1 MAQFRELAEAEATGD
16 VALVYEEI
24 RRTYAVPYVSS
35 LFRHLAVYPGLLPWA
50 WRILRPALLSGA
62 VQRLAWQ
69 RVDVAELPPLP
80 RLSREALGRLGVDA
94 AGLPAIRTVCESFTR
109 VSPINLVVAA
119 CLARLLGEGQS
130 GAEPVAVTPEPADL
144 PAPLPAMP
152 GMVPAAAMAP
162 ETRAVLATFEADL
175 CGEVFVPGL
184 WRILAHWPGFLA
196 HLSASLA
203 PLLRDPAVLD
213 ACERIADR
221 ITAVAPSVLATLAP
235 PDEPAPLAPGNTAAV
250 LSAIRTYRG
259 TSPQMVGFGTLV
271 LEALPPDRAGR
282 VEGAARRRPAP
293 PPYRSP

>member
-1 MAQFRELAEAEATGD
+1 MARFREVAEAKATGD

-35 LFRHLAVYPGLLPWA
+35 LFRHLATYPGLLPWA
-50 WRILRPALLSGA
+50 WTALRPALLSGA
-62 VQRLAWQ
+62 VQRLAWE

-80 RLSREALGRLGVDA
+80 RLSREALVRLGVDA

-119 CLARLLGEGQS
+119 CLARLLGEG
-130 GAEPVAVTPEPADL
+130 EPGMAPRVTLEPADL

-152 GMVPAAAMAP
+152 GMVPAAAMTP
-162 ETRAVLATFEADL
+162 ETQAVLATFETDL
-175 CGEVFVPGL
+175 SGEVFVPGL

-196 HLSASLA
+196 HLTASLA

-213 ACERIADR
+213 ACEWIADR

-259 TSPQMVGFGTLV
+259 TSPQMVGFGTLIV
-271 LEALPPDRAGR
+271 EALPPD
-282 VEGAARRRPAP
+282 
-293 PPYRSP
+293 

>member
-1 MAQFRELAEAEATGD
+1 MAQFREVAEAEATGD

-50 WRILRPALLSGA
+50 WGTLRPALLSGA
-62 VQRLAWQ
+62 AQRLAWQ

-80 RLSREALGRLGVDA
+80 PLSREALARLGADA
-94 AGLPAIRTVCESFTR
+94 AGLPAIRTVCESFAR

-130 GAEPVAVTPEPADL
+130 GAEPPVAVTLEPADL

-152 GMVPAAAMAP
+152 GMVPAAELTQ
-162 ETRAVLATFEADL
+162 ETRAVLATFETEIS
-175 CGEVFVPGL
+175 GEVFVPGL
-184 WRILAHWPGFLA
+184 WRILAHWPGFLGS
-196 HLSASLA
+196 LSASFE
-203 PLLRDPAVLD
+203 PLLRNPAVLD

-221 ITAVAPSVLATLAP
+221 ITAVAPSVLATLDP
-235 PDEPAPLAPGNTAAV
+235 PAEPAPLTPDETAAV

-259 TSPQMVGFGTLV
+259 TSPQMVGFGTLI
-271 LEALPPDRAGR
+271 LNALPAL
-282 VEGAARRRPAP
+282 
-293 PPYRSP
+293 

>member
-1 MAQFRELAEAEATGD
+1 MTALREIAEAEATGD
-16 VALVYEEI
+16 IALVYEEI

-62 VQRLAWQ
+62 AQRLAWQ
-69 RVDVAELPPLP
+69 RVDASELRPLPPL
-80 RLSREALGRLGVDA
+80 SRKALAGFGVDA
-94 AGLPAIRTVCESFTR
+94 ASLPAIRTVCESFTR

-119 CLARLLGEGQS
+119 CLARLIGEG
-130 GAEPVAVTPEPADL
+130 EPGVAPKVALEPANL

-152 GMVPAAAMAP
+152 GMVPAAAMTP
-162 ETRAVLATFEADL
+162 ETRAVLATFETDL
-175 CGEVFVPGL
+175 SGEVFVPGL
-184 WRILAHWPGFLA
+184 WRILVHWPGFLA

-213 ACERIADR
+213 ACERIAER

-235 PDEPAPLAPGNTAAV
+235 PNDPAPLAPGKTAAV

-259 TSPQMVGFGTLV
+259 TSPQMVGFGTLI
-271 LEALPPDRAGR
+271 LEALPPD
-282 VEGAARRRPAP
+282 
-293 PPYRSP
+293 